1 MDPVYSK
8 AHRKIGDD
16 KSKSSRKTT
25 KSKRKKKGR
34 SRENE
39 QSAGQVSG
47 PATSGRHRA
56 RVAEADDE
64 RQERSGSGRSAQG
77 DSLPLGNKCAGYTV
91 GATHIL
97 DFCLGISLFVYGALV
112 SVSSVTATAVVCG
125 LFLVLGSVFGALGY
139 FSEVAERRGLHA
151 SALAGAV
158 LCLIDIGAFVSIFV
172 SWSKFIDFLNEHAE
186 DLLLTSDAVSTID
199 GLKVL
204 FAVIFICLAGLEVH
218 RAIAVWSLRETML
231 QQGGRATRRMS
242 PSSSSSWCPCL
253 SWLGLSKKR
262 KTDDFVVFD
271 DDASLESSLLW
282 SKEGT
287 QPASEDYLDFVP
299 EHERGL
305 ADYTSSVTLPEPK
318 FDDRMDY

>member
-1 MDPVYSK
+1 MDPLYSK
-8 AHRKIGDD
+8 AQRQIGDN
-16 KSKSSRKTT
+16 KSKSSRTT
-25 KSKRKKKGR
+25 RSKRKKKGR

-47 PATSGRHRA
+47 PATSGRRRA
-56 RVAEADDE
+56 RAAEADE
-64 RQERSGSGRSAQG
+64 RQERSGSVRSAQG

-91 GATHIL
+91 ALLHVL
-97 DFCLGISLFVYGALV
+97 DFCLGISLIVYGALV
-112 SVSSVTATAVVCG
+112 SVSPVTATAVAYG
-125 LFLVLGSVFGALGY
+125 LFLVLGSVLGALGY
-139 FSEVAERRGLHA
+139 FSDVAERKGLHA
-151 SALAGAV
+151 SALTGGL
-158 LCLIDIGAFVSIFV
+158 LCLIDIAAFVSIFV
-172 SWSKFIDFLNEHAE
+172 SWPTFIAFLNEHAE

-204 FAVIFICLAGLEVH
+204 FAAIFICLAGLEVH
-218 RAIAVWSLRETML
+218 RTITMWSLRETML
-231 QQGGRATRRMS
+231 QRDGHGARRMS
-242 PSSSSSWCPCL
+242 PSSSSSCCPCL

-287 QPASEDYLDFVP
+287 QPSSEDYLDFVP

-305 ADYTSSVTLPEPK
+305 ADYTSNVNLPEPK